1 MSQKARKLSKRQM
14 LLIAAAIIVIVGFVA
29 YAVMPVI
36 TPKPPATITYVQGV
50 DAVTLDP
57 QDMTDNP
64 SENVVRH
71 IYDNL
76 VAFDAKLN
84 IIPSLAQS
92 WETSPDGKTWTFH
105 LRNDVKFHDGTPFN
119 AKAVKA
125 NFDRVLLEKDP
136 FLGRVLRRRALY
148 SMISEVKV
156 VDDYTVQLITKDPF
170 GPMLPTLAHGAGA
183 IVSYS
188 ATQKSGKDFGSQPVG
203 TGPFKFVEWVRGER
217 IVVQKNPD
225 YWGGVPKIDRIIFLT
240 VKEDATRVSMLER
253 GEGDV
258 VLNIPATEVT
268 RLKSNPALTVRVDDS
283 VRVIYMG
290 MNNQR
295 KPFND
300 TLVREALNYA
310 VDKNAITSRILMGLA
325 TPMDSPMGAAWGH
338 VSGKAYE
345 YNPDKAKALLAQAG
359 YPNGFETTLW
369 TPQGRYLMDSQ
380 VSEAVVGYLDK
391 VGVKVKMQVM
401 EWATYI
407 NALAVPAKQANWDLY
422 LLGWAP
428 STGDADWALRTILTT
443 AMWPPDGG
451 NDALYGNP
459 SVDALILKGM
469 TNTDPN
475 VRLNAYQQVQQ
486 LVLNDAPWIFLHVQ
500 DQITGVRNRVAGVV
514 VLAIEIVLVKD
525 AYLT

>member
-1 MSQKARKLSKRQM
+1 LSQKARKLSKRQI
-14 LLIAAAIIVIVGFVA
+14 LLIAAAIIVVAGVAA
-29 YAVMPVI
+29 YAVLPMM
-36 TPKPPATITYVQGV
+36 TPKPPVTITYVQGV

-64 SENVVRH
+64 SENVCRH
-71 IYDNL
+71 VYDNL
-76 VAFDAKLN
+76 VAFDNKLN
-84 IIPSLAQS
+84 IQPSLAQS
-92 WETSPDGKTWTFH
+92 WETSADGKTWTFH
-105 LRNDVKFHDGTPFN
+105 LRKDVKFQDGTPFN

-125 NFDRVLLEKDP
+125 SFDRVLAEKDP
-136 FLGRVLRRRALY
+136 FLGRVLRRRSLY
-148 SMISEVKV
+148 TVISQVKV
-156 VDDYTVQLITKDPF
+156 VDDYTVQLITNDPF
-170 GPMLPTLAHGAGA
+170 GPMLPTLAHGAGG
-183 IVSYS
+183 IVSYD

-217 IVVQKNPD
+217 IVLQKNAD
-225 YWGGVPKIDRIIFLT
+225 YWGAAPKIDKIIFLT
-240 VKEDATRVSMLER
+240 VKEDATRVAMLER

-258 VLNIPATEVT
+258 VLSIPATEVT
-268 RLKSNPALTVRVDDS
+268 RLKSNPAITIRVDGS
-283 VRVIYMG
+283 VRVIFMG
-290 MNNQR
+290 MNTQK
-295 KPFND
+295 KPFNN

-310 VDKNAITSRILMGLA
+310 VDRKAITDRILMGLA

-338 VSGKAYE
+338 VAGKVYE

-369 TPQGRYLMDSQ
+369 TPEGRYLMDRQ

-407 NALAVPAKQANWDLY
+407 NALSVPAKQANWDLF

-428 STGDADWALRTILTT
+428 STGDADWALRPVLATS
-443 AMWPPDGG
+443 MWPPDGN
-451 NDALYGNP
+451 NDALY
-459 SVDALILKGM
+459 SSSTVDGLILKGM
-469 TNTDPN
+469 TSTDPN
-475 VRLNAYQQVQQ
+475 VRLDAYKQVQQ
-486 LVLNDAPWIFLHVQ
+486 LVLDDAPWIFLHVQ
-500 DQITGVRNRVAGVV
+500 DQVTGVRNRVSGVV

>member
-1 MSQKARKLSKRQM
+1 M
-14 LLIAAAIIVIVGFVA
+14 LLIAAAIIIVVGIAA
-29 YAVMPVI
+29 YVVLPLI
-36 TPKPPATITYVQGV
+36 TPKPPVTITYVQGV

-64 SENVVRH
+64 SENVVRT

-76 VAFDAKLN
+76 VAFDEKLN
-84 IIPSLAQS
+84 IKPSLAQS
-92 WETSPDGKTWTFH
+92 WETSADGKIWTFH
-105 LRNDVKFHDGTPFN
+105 LRKDVKFHDGTPFN

-125 NFDRVLLEKDP
+125 NFDRVLQEKDP
-136 FLGRVLRRRALY
+136 FLGRVLRRRGLY
-148 SMISEVKV
+148 TVISEAKV

-183 IVSYS
+183 IVSFD
-188 ATQKSGKDFGSQPVG
+188 ATQKSGKDFGIQPVG

-225 YWGGVPKIDRIIFLT
+225 YWSGVPKIDRIVFLT
-240 VKEDATRVSMLER
+240 VSEDATRVAMLER

-258 VLNIPATEVT
+258 VLSIPATEVT
-268 RLKSNPALTVRVDDS
+268 RLKNNPAITVRVDDS
-283 VRVIYMG
+283 VRVIFMG
-290 MNNQR
+290 MNTQR
-295 KPFND
+295 KPFNN
-300 TLVREALNYA
+300 TVVRQALNYA
-310 VDKNAITSRILMGLA
+310 VDRKAITDRILMGLA
-325 TPMDSPMGAAWGH
+325 TPMDSPMGSAWGH
-338 VSGKAYE
+338 VSGKVYE

-369 TPQGRYLMDSQ
+369 TPQGRYLMDRQ

-407 NALAVPAKQANWDLY
+407 NALSVPAKQANWDMF

-428 STGDADWALRTILTT
+428 STGDADWALRPVLATS
-443 AMWPPDGG
+443 MWPPDGN
-451 NDALYGNP
+451 NDALYSSP

-469 TNTDPN
+469 TSTDLN
-475 VRLNAYQQVQQ
+475 VRLDAYKQVQQ
-486 LVLNDAPWIFLHVQ
+486 LVLDDAPWIFLHVQ